1 MIKELYFKYKEI
13 INYLIFGFLTT
24 IVSVITYVLFAN
36 LLFTEKTDITVQISN
51 VLSWIIAVLF
61 AFITNKLFVFE
72 SKSKDKK
79 LVSKEITNFFFFR
92 IVSLGI
98 EMVIMYVFVDLL
110 SINDLI
116 TKVIAQVIVILSNYI
131 FSKVFVFKKN
141 N

>member
-1 MIKELYFKYKEI
+1 MLGSLYKKYKEI
-13 INYLIFGFLTT
+13 INYLIFGGLTT
-24 IVSVITYVLFAN
+24 LVSIVTYA
-36 LLFTEKTDITVQISN
+36 LFTKLFLINYLISN

-79 LVSKEITNFFFFR
+79 LVTKEITNFFFFR
-92 IVSLGI
+92 IVSLVI
-98 EMVIMYVFVDLL
+98 EMVIMYIFVDLL

-131 FSKVFVFKKN
+131 FSKVFVFKKSN
-141 N
+141 

>member
-1 MIKELYFKYKEI
+1 MLSSLYKKYKEI
-13 INYLIFGFLTT
+13 INYLIFGGLTT
-24 IVSVITYVLFAN
+24 LISIDTYTI
-36 LLFTEKTDITVQISN
+36 FTKICNIDYLISN

-98 EMVIMYVFVDLL
+98 EMVIMYTFVDLL

>member
-1 MIKELYFKYKEI
+1 MLSSLYKKYKEI
-13 INYLIFGFLTT
+13 INYLIFGGLTT
-24 IVSVITYVLFAN
+24 LVSIGTYAI
-36 LLFTEKTDITVQISN
+36 FTKIFNIDYLISN
-51 VLSWIIAVLF
+51 ILSWIIAVLF

-98 EMVIMYVFVDLL
+98 EMVIMYTFVDLL